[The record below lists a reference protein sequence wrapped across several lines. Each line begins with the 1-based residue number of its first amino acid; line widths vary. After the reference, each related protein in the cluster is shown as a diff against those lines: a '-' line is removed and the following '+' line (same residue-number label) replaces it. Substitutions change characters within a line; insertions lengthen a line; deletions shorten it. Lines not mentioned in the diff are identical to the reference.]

1 MIHLTDISFSY
12 GEKPVLKNYSLS
24 LPESGVFAITGPSG
38 VGKTTLLCL
47 LAGILRPQAGRI
59 EGLSGLRVSMVFQ
72 EDRLLPW
79 YTAYENV
86 LYALPREHMQKEQTA
101 RDWLEKMEL
110 QQAMHQLPLALSGG
124 MQRRVALARA
134 CAYGGDI
141 LLLDEPFKGMDESL
155 RLRVGAHIK
164 TAAPLIVLVTHDL
177 EDAERMGAVR
187 IPFDLE

>member
-1 MIHLTDISFSY
+1 MIRMMDISFSY

-24 LPESGVFAITGPSG
+24 LPERGVFAITGPSG

-47 LAGILRPQAGRI
+47 LAGLLRPQAGRI

-86 LYALPREHMQKEQTA
+86 LHALPQGHIQKEQTA

-141 LLLDEPFKGMDESL
+141 LLLDEPFKGMDENL

-164 TAAPLIVLVTHDL
+164 TAAPLVVLVTHDL
-177 EDAERMGAVR
+177 EDADRMDAVR
-187 IPFDLE
+187 IPFGLK